1 MGLDVTTLNIDL
13 SKLNINNNET
23 QQDDANKDPKS
34 TACTLYLTKYAK
46 TKKNRVKYDAG
57 NDEDV
62 LTPVQ
67 NNKSVNIVHEVK
79 PDETLFSIGKMYG
92 ITADDIKKM
101 NPSLSGDKI
110 KPGDKLNIRYIKVR

>member
-1 MGLDVTTLNIDL
+1 MSAKDVVEKGKDSQLKGSKGGGIFDDL
-13 SKLNINNNET
+13 
-23 QQDDANKDPKS
+23 PKS
-34 TACTLYLTKYAK
+34 GEK
-46 TKKNRVKYDAG
+46 TEGSPAQRADAG